1 MSHDHAYSE
10 WLVPWDYDDGLDGEH
25 AGPRLCGWPGCDE
38 EGPYRAP
45 KSPTRLRD
53 FRWFCLE
60 HVRVYNRAWDY
71 FEGLGEQEIEEIRRR
86 DTVWHRPSWPLG
98 TRNGN
103 GAEAENFHIP
113 EDFDGFGQRAPARSG
128 RDDALAQLGLDRSAT
143 HAEIKAQYKVLVKKH
158 HPDANGGSKAS
169 EEQFK
174 RINQA
179 YTYLLN
185 CGST

>member
-1 MSHDHAYSE
+1 M
-10 WLVPWDYDDGLDGEH
+10 
-25 AGPRLCGWPGCDE
+25 
-38 EGPYRAP
+38 AP
-45 KSPTRLRD
+45 M
-53 FRWFCLE
+53 
-60 HVRVYNRAWDY
+60 
-71 FEGLGEQEIEEIRRR
+71 RRIFTSR
-86 DTVWHRPSWPLG
+86 RISTDS
-98 TRNGN
+98 
-103 GAEAENFHIP
+103 
-113 EDFDGFGQRAPARSG
+113 RSS
-128 RDDALAQLGLDRSAT
+128 RDDALAQLGLVRSAT